1 MTLVH
6 GTRKFCL
13 FSLVLIFLTAA
24 CSPTITPAP
33 EIVPEAITAAY
44 PPSLKLLDEAL
55 NFCAHENPSIAL
67 HRIELPAGSLIG
79 NNADLLFWL
88 GEPPEKATFSAP
100 LAVEEIALI
109 VNSENPIQAIAVE
122 ELRALLRGEIRNWE
136 ALNDM
141 DADVAVWTYPEGNE
155 IFLVIEEAFLQ
166 DGTITSQGYL
176 APDPAAIIDAISGDV
191 GAIGFLPKAWLTD
204 DIKSIDLDGE
214 GSGIDLS
221 RPVLALAEGAP
232 EGAARSL
239 LACLQSPQG
248 KEILNRRYEPWAQ

>member
-6 GTRKFCL
+6 GTGKICL
-13 FSLVLIFLTAA
+13 FSLVLFFLTAA

-33 EIVPEAITAAY
+33 EIVTEAITAAY

-55 NFCAHENPSIAL
+55 NFCAEENLSIAL
-67 HRIELPAGSLIG
+67 HRIELPASSLTG

-109 VNSENPIQAIAVE
+109 VNLENPIQAVAVE

-136 ALNDM
+136 ALIGMNV
-141 DADVAVWTYPEGNE
+141 DVVVWTYPKTNE
-155 IFLVIEEAFLQ
+155 VFQVIEEAFLQ

-176 APDPAAIIDAISGDV
+176 APDPAAMIEAISSDV

-204 DIKSIDLDGE
+204 DIKSIDLVGE
-214 GSGIDLS
+214 GPGTDLS
-221 RPVLALAEGAP
+221 RP
-232 EGAARSL
+232 
-239 LACLQSPQG
+239 SPG
-248 KEILNRRYEPWAQ
+248 ISRGCS